1 MQNPLIQ
8 DGALDSAN
16 KRIGTNVRIVTIDV
30 ATGATHEYLYQLDSG
45 ANNGVNELV
54 AVNDHQFLVIER
66 DGKAGN
72 AAAFKKVFEIDV
84 SGATD
89 VTNVVLPA
97 TGTPAGVTP
106 VTKAAFLDLLDASF
120 GLKGSAFPEKIEGL
134 AFGPDL
140 ADGRH
145 TLIVTNDNDFLGTP
159 NN

>member
-1 MQNPLIQ
+1 
-8 DGALDSAN
+8 
-16 KRIGTNVRIVTIDV
+16 
-30 ATGATHEYLYQLDSG
+30 
-45 ANNGVNELV
+45 
-54 AVNDHQFLVIER
+54 
-66 DGKAGN
+66 
-72 AAAFKKVFEIDV
+72 
-84 SGATD
+84 
-89 VTNVVLPA
+89 VLPA

-159 NN
+159 NNFYVFAIDKGDLQYVAQSITAVPEPSTYALLTAGMCTALLALSRRKKQ